1 MEEVAEPG
9 AVPETE
15 QAMPGAPCVPC
26 LMLVMGATADGAASG
41 TKLGEAHDAP
51 TSSCGDVPDDSAAE
65 AAGTVSTVIATEEA
79 AEECPPKTVLAIS
92 MLKAQWLL
100 DDAAHDISGGRYS
113 TAQASELVEILEELS
128 RLMRETIGDEHR

>member
-9 AVPETE
+9 AAPEAE
-15 QAMPGAPCVPC
+15 QAIPGAPCVPC

-41 TKLGEAHDAP
+41 TELGEAHNAP
-51 TSSCGDVPDDSAAE
+51 ASSWGDVLDGSAVE
-65 AAGTVSTVIATEEA
+65 PAGAVETTTVTGEA